1 MLDLEAFLELE
12 MCLAIEM
19 YYVNANSFKYQQY
32 LLYERYIMPGL
43 PFTGPG

>member
-19 YYVNANSFKYQQY
+19 SYMNFNKFKHQQN
-32 LLYERYIMPGL
+32 LHYERCTLPG
-43 PFTGPG
+43 PHFT